1 MRYFIGI
8 TGITTAGKSTLGLSL
23 LSPHITPHIFP
34 IPHTT
39 YREARLDD
47 DARLIRILKKNEYDS
62 SDFLTIDG
70 NYGTLN
76 SDYKSFLTSEHQI
89 ALSIVSCYEIPELKE
104 KLSLDRVVPIFI
116 SLTLSDSLL
125 EEEKLIEDRLPVFF
139 NSEELR
145 WRINLNK
152 QLAKDFFFNKT
163 YLEEHSIVSLS
174 LNMGHVITWID
185 KLKEFLPISYSEI
198 LKEDLMNI
206 QRDQN
211 SRRNLTVLDIK

>member
-1 MRYFIGI
+1 M
-8 TGITTAGKSTLGLSL
+8 
-23 LSPHITPHIFP
+23 
-34 IPHTT
+34 
-39 YREARLDD
+39 DD